1 MRATLVADQLDL
13 LADWGGG
20 SPAAA
25 HALLERLRVCCK
37 AAEAEGASKEEL

>member
-20 SPAAA
+20 TPAAA
-25 HALLERLRVCCK
+25 HALLERLRVCCR
-37 AAEAEGASKEEL
+37 AVEAEGALKEEL